1 MRKSRKLN
9 PKSWL
14 PKFKLK
20 NQMDNSKFKT
30 KAGLVTPY
38 GLACGYV
45 QEYWYGGER
54 VSLWR
59 EGGPAIHV
67 RGATWESFNKLSEA
81 RKNFNQ
87 QKRKLR
93 EKMNS
98 QFFEKLANVL
108 LGEKLPLDILN
119 GKTNEL
125 LIPANKKITAAMLEK
140 LIQFRHEIELDPSPI
155 RNKLFQIL
163 EI

>member
-1 MRKSRKLN
+1 
-9 PKSWL
+9 
-14 PKFKLK
+14 
-20 NQMDNSKFKT
+20 MDNSKFKT

-54 VSLWR
+54 VTLWR

-67 RGATWESFNKLSEA
+67 RSSLIPMESWQSFTRLKEA

-87 QKRKLR
+87 QKSELR
-93 EKMNS
+93 SKINL

-108 LGEKLPLDILN
+108 LGEKLPLDIFN
-119 GKTNEL
+119 GQTNEL
-125 LIPANKKITAAMLEK
+125 LIPANKKITGAMIEK
-140 LIQFRHEIELDPSPI
+140 LIQFRQEIELNPSPI